1 MIRRPPRS
9 KRTDTLFPYTT
20 LFRSILPSGYGV
32 PPGSP
37 TDKLLTA
44 LGRHGQRPAHIHFF
58 ISADD
63 HRKLTTQINI
73 DGDPL
78 LNDDFA
84 YATREGLVPKIT
96 ERSDEASIKAAGM
109 DGPFAEIA
117 FDFSLTAL
125 VAGVDNKVNE
135 SASDGIECG

>member
-1 MIRRPPRS
+1 MRRTIIADEQGRY
-9 KRTDTLFPYTT
+9 R
-20 LFRSILPSGYGV
+20 FRSILPSGYGV

-37 TDKLLTA
+37 TEKLLTA

-84 YATREGLVPKIT
+84 YPPREGLVPKIT
-96 ERSDEASIKAAGM
+96 ERSAAARTKADAIGRAPCRASACKACRSRGAP
-109 DGPFAEIA
+109 D
-117 FDFSLTAL
+117 
-125 VAGVDNKVNE
+125 
-135 SASDGIECG
+135 